1 VSSAPRRIL
10 MLCDW
15 LPPDFGAVGQ
25 YALAAARAL
34 AESGHEVVLVGFT
47 QGPAR
52 VEATLAGQGSLVVR
66 RLHRP
71 AYDRADW
78 IARALWTLAAN
89 VVLLWGAR
97 GALARCEEVRFTG
110 SPPYLVHFV
119 VPLARLVGRRTRYRI
134 TDFHPECLFAA
145 LGRVPWWGRPLQALT
160 AFWRRRVDLIEVLG
174 EDQAER
180 LRDSGVDPARVV
192 LVRDPSPVA
201 FDAAVT
207 PATVPPAIAGRRI
220 VLYSGN
226 WGVAHDDATIVGA
239 LARRFAADPDG
250 APGLWLNAIGARA
263 DRVEAECLR
272 LGLPLA
278 RTAPVPL
285 DRLAGVLRA
294 ADVHLITLEDAF
306 VGYVLPSKVYAC
318 IASGRPVLFIGS
330 RRSDVHRLC
339 AAQLPAARYR
349 QVEVGDVEGAAR
361 ALAELLPAL
370 DAAGAAA

>member
-1 VSSAPRRIL
+1 MSTAPRRIL

-25 YALAAARAL
+25 YALASARAL
-34 AESGHEVVLVGFT
+34 AAAGHEVELVGFT

-52 VEATLAGQGSLVVR
+52 VEAALAGQGSLVVR

-89 VVLLWGAR
+89 LVLLWWAR
-97 GALARCEEVRFTG
+97 GALARCEEIRFTG

-145 LGRVPWWGRPLQALT
+145 LARRPWWGGPLLALT
-160 AFWRRRVDLIEVLG
+160 AFWRRRVDVVEVLG

-201 FDAAVT
+201 FDAAVA
-207 PATVPPAIAGRRI
+207 PAAVPPALDGRPV

-226 WGVAHDDATIVGA
+226 WGVAHDDATFVAA
-239 LARRFAADPDG
+239 LARRFAADPAG
-250 APGLWLNAIGARA
+250 APGLWLNATGARA
-263 DRVEAECLR
+263 DRVEGECRR
-272 LGLPLA
+272 LGLPHA
-278 RTAPVPL
+278 RGAPVPL
-285 DRLAGVLRA
+285 DRLAGVLCA

-318 IASGRPVLFIGS
+318 IASGKPVLFIGS

-349 QVEVGDVEGAAR
+349 QVDVGDVEGAAR
-361 ALAELLPAL
+361 ALAELLPARG
-370 DAAGAAA
+370 AAGAAA

>member
-1 VSSAPRRIL
+1 

-25 YALAAARAL
+25 YALASARTL
-34 AESGHEVVLVGFT
+34 ADSGHEVELVGFT
-47 QGPAR
+47 QGAAR

-66 RLHRP
+66 RLRRP

-89 VVLLWGAR
+89 LLLLWGAR
-97 GALARCEEVRFTG
+97 SALARCEEVRFTG

-119 VPLARLVGRRTRYRI
+119 VPLARLLGRRTRYRI

-145 LGRVPWWGRPLQALT
+145 LGRVPLWGMPLQALT
-160 AFWRRRVDLIEVLG
+160 AFWRRRVDVIEVLG

-201 FDAAVT
+201 FGAAVV
-207 PATVPPAIAGRRI
+207 AAPPPESLAGRPI

-226 WGVAHDDATIVGA
+226 WGVAHDDATFVAA
-239 LARRFAADPDG
+239 LARRVAADPAR
-250 APGLWLNAIGARA
+250 APGLWLNATGARA
-263 DRVEAECLR
+263 DRVEAECRR
-272 LGLPLA
+272 LALPLA

-318 IASGRPVLFIGS
+318 IESGRPVLFIGS

-339 AAQLPAARYR
+339 AARLPAQHYR
-349 QVEVGDVEGAAR
+349 QVDVGDVEGAAR
-361 ALAELLPAL
+361 ALAELPPARG
-370 DAAGAAA
+370 AAGAAA